1 MVQGWRNRG
10 PQARRFGA
18 PSGVRRGRRDAGNRP
33 QRRSGGS
40 AEMLARSRVCD
51 RQITLMPKPSIQG
64 AFGLAYCIHTDTI
77 LLMPKSIDQLTAQ
90 RDVLLAQ
97 LKSID
102 RLRRGTLSRQVFTKE
117 QDGRTV
123 TQGPYFVLQGFQ
135 GGRKFSQRI
144 PAPAAERVQEQVDN
158 FKQFQALADQCI
170 SLTDQI
176 TQLAEGLPDAK
187 KNSRSPK
194 SRPSNSGKPKRS

>member
-1 MVQGWRNRG
+1 MR
-10 PQARRFGA
+10 
-18 PSGVRRGRRDAGNRP
+18 
-33 QRRSGGS
+33 
-40 AEMLARSRVCD
+40 
-51 RQITLMPKPSIQG
+51 LMPN
-64 AFGLAYCIHTDTI
+64 
-77 LLMPKSIDQLTAQ
+77 SIDRLSAQ
-90 RDVLLAQ
+90 RDALLAQ

-102 RLRRGTLSRQVFTKE
+102 RLRRGTLSRQVFTRE

-176 TQLAEGLPDAK
+176 TQLAEGLPGAK
-187 KNSRSPK
+187 KNSRSRK
-194 SRPSNSGKPKRS
+194 SKPSNSGKPKRS

>member
-1 MVQGWRNRG
+1 
-10 PQARRFGA
+10 
-18 PSGVRRGRRDAGNRP
+18 
-33 QRRSGGS
+33 
-40 AEMLARSRVCD
+40 
-51 RQITLMPKPSIQG
+51 
-64 AFGLAYCIHTDTI
+64 
-77 LLMPKSIDQLTAQ
+77 MPKSIDQLSAQ
-90 RDVLLAQ
+90 RNALLAQ

-135 GGRKFSQRI
+135 GGRKFSQRV

-187 KNSRSPK
+187 KNSRSRK
-194 SRPSNSGKPKRS
+194 SKPSNSGKPKRS

>member
-1 MVQGWRNRG
+1 MRAASAGSGLSAAKGLIVAMNAAQTT
-10 PQARRFGA
+10 ARA
-18 PSGVRRGRRDAGNRP
+18 SGTH
-33 QRRSGGS
+33 
-40 AEMLARSRVCD
+40 AESDVVAREW
-51 RQITLMPKPSIQG
+51 
-64 AFGLAYCIHTDTI
+64 
-77 LLMPKSIDQLTAQ
+77 
-90 RDVLLAQ
+90 Q

-102 RLRRGTLSRQVFTKE
+102 RLRRGTLSRQVFTRE
-117 QDGRTV
+117 QDGRTM

-176 TQLAEGLPDAK
+176 TQLAEGLTDAK

>member
-1 MVQGWRNRG
+1 MR
-10 PQARRFGA
+10 
-18 PSGVRRGRRDAGNRP
+18 
-33 QRRSGGS
+33 
-40 AEMLARSRVCD
+40 
-51 RQITLMPKPSIQG
+51 LMPN
-64 AFGLAYCIHTDTI
+64 
-77 LLMPKSIDQLTAQ
+77 SIDRLSAQ
-90 RDVLLAQ
+90 RDALLAQ

-102 RLRRGTLSRQVFTKE
+102 RLRRGTLSRQVFTKK
-117 QDGRTV
+117 QDGHTV

-144 PAPAAERVQEQVDN
+144 PALAAERVQEQVDN

-187 KNSRSPK
+187 KNSRSRK
-194 SRPSNSGKPKRS
+194 SKPSNSGKPKRS

>member
-1 MVQGWRNRG
+1 
-10 PQARRFGA
+10 
-18 PSGVRRGRRDAGNRP
+18 
-33 QRRSGGS
+33 
-40 AEMLARSRVCD
+40 
-51 RQITLMPKPSIQG
+51 
-64 AFGLAYCIHTDTI
+64 
-77 LLMPKSIDQLTAQ
+77 MPKSIDQLSAQ
-90 RDVLLAQ
+90 RDALLAQ

-144 PAPAAERVQEQVDN
+144 PAPAADRVQEQVDN

-176 TQLAEGLPDAK
+176 TQLAEGLRVHLDIVLKIKGVTVP
-187 KNSRSPK
+187 
-194 SRPSNSGKPKRS
+194 RPARTQIMQAVSSYESNLQAPAWSGRHRT